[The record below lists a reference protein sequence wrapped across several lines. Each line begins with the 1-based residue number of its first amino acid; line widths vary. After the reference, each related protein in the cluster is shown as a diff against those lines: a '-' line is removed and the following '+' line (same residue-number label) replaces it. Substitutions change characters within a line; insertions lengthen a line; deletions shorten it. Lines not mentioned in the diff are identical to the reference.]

1 MGRAGA
7 VVVALL
13 PILAIGYLQLR
24 PESNPELLLPS
35 EHFYI
40 VTLVSAMAAL
50 VSLLVARTAVQMEQ
64 FQVLLVAL
72 GFACLAGF
80 FSVHALATPGI
91 LIHTPLNAVGG
102 ASGSEYGQYGAT
114 PTPGPYG
121 AADPYAA
128 APAADAAHQHS
139 AAGFSYDGTIIGLSA
154 FLSLFVASF
163 FFAASYPPWALAIKR
178 RTRASGS
185 ALLAAV

>member
-1 MGRAGA
+1 MTRALA
-7 VVVALL
+7 AVALVL
-13 PILAIGYLQLR
+13 PAAAVAYLQA
-24 PESNPELLLPS
+24 NPDANAQLVLPS

-50 VSLLVARTAVQMEQ
+50 VALLVARAAVQMEQ

-72 GFACLAGF
+72 GFAGLAGF

-102 ASGSEYGQYGAT
+102 ASGSGYGEYGAA

-121 AADPYAA
+121 AAADP
-128 APAADAAHQHS
+128 
-139 AAGFSYDGTIIGLSA
+139 
-154 FLSLFVASF
+154 
-163 FFAASYPPWALAIKR
+163 
-178 RTRASGS
+178 
-185 ALLAAV
+185 